1 MESYDWDEKMGYLR
15 RRMSLYYNDDYIEF
29 LVKSVW
35 KWETPVR
42 IVDFGCGYG
51 QLGLMML
58 PHLPEGSTYTG
69 IDQGA
74 RQIRSANELYA
85 HLPWKAE
92 FIQAELTD
100 ADLGST
106 FDVAVSHAVLM
117 HRSDPLQLLA
127 KMTESVK
134 DGGTVICYEPHGC
147 ASMSSYYFDDV
158 LSTEVMPLGPLQK
171 LHEQDALRTGKDANI
186 GMKLPVYFSQL
197 GLSRIES
204 RISDKVNY
212 YDPAQ
217 DSEESRALFSNLQ
230 FECPGQEEDF
240 IQALI
245 KRGLTKEEAE
255 RLYIAEDLLSQVNT
269 PSIAFAHAPSMK
281 ITFGTVV
288 R

>member
-15 RRMSLYYNDDYIEF
+15 RRMNLYYNDDYIAF

-42 IVDFGCGYG
+42 IVDFGCGFG

-69 IDQGA
+69 IDPGG
-74 RQIRSANELYA
+74 RQIAAAKELYA

-92 FIQAELTD
+92 FIQADLEE
-100 ADLGST
+100 ADPGCA

-117 HRSDPLQLLA
+117 HRSNPLQLLA
-127 KMTESVK
+127 KMAGCVK

-147 ASMSSYYFDDV
+147 ASMASYYFADV

-186 GMKLPVYFSQL
+186 GMKLPIYFSQL
-197 GLSRIES
+197 GLRQIES

-217 DSEESRALFSNLQ
+217 DSEETRDLFGNML
-230 FECPGQEEDF
+230 FECPGPEEDS
-240 IQALI
+240 IQALSE
-245 KRGLTKEEAE
+245 RGLTSGEAE
-255 RLYIAEDLLSQVNT
+255 QLYLAEDLLSQIYT